1 MQQVQEHRQ
10 THTISHLYA
19 ELTCVWNH
27 VFPAGFDVARWPP
40 HRPRT
45 GGGGGGNAM
54 ATAAAAS
61 FKLHTNISS

>member
-19 ELTCVWNH
+19 GLTCVWNH
-27 VFPAGFDVARWPP
+27 VFPAWGK
-40 HRPRT
+40 
-45 GGGGGGNAM
+45 GGGGDAM